1 MGAPV
6 TEGGNAVR
14 NMKNYSV
21 AKVLNMTGSL
31 LNDEEVASYQKRLS
45 EIERA

>member
-6 TEGGNAVR
+6 TEGANAVR
-14 NMKNYSV
+14 NMNNYSV